1 MLRSAVLM
9 TIMLFASLCQPARGD
24 ILGFG
29 DGSAYT
35 LNSISTPAPSING
48 GTLTLTT
55 DGGAFQAASAFY
67 DTRQSTGSFTAAFT
81 YQASG
86 IADGITFVI
95 QNDPNGLNALGSLG
109 SGLGYAATGG
119 YTSAIVNSV
128 ALEVDLYTFTGG
140 PGTYLGTQ
148 GASGIFNYLPT
159 LPVNFN
165 DPTQFTITYDA
176 SAQTLSETLVDTIS
190 PTTTYAHTF
199 TGIDL
204 ASEVGSSSAYV
215 GFTGG
220 TGGLTSTQTISNFEF
235 QSAAV
240 PEPGSLTLALVGIGV
255 TLGVWLTRRN
265 VRQRLGWPRVP
276 QPTCDGVGP
285 RCSR

>member
-1 MLRSAVLM
+1 MLLRSAVVI
-9 TIMLFASLCQPARGD
+9 TIVLFASLCQPARGD

-29 DGSAYT
+29 DGSGYT
-35 LNSISTPAPSING
+35 LNSLITPGPSISG

-55 DGGAFQAASAFY
+55 IDGSNQAASAFY

-86 IADGITFVI
+86 VADGIAFVI

-119 YTSAIVNSV
+119 NTAEIVNSV
-128 ALEVDLYTFTGG
+128 ALQADFYGFTGG

-148 GASGIFNYLPT
+148 GSSGIFNYLPT
-159 LPVNFN
+159 DPVNFN
-165 DPTQFTITYDA
+165 DPIQFMITYNA
-176 SAQTLSETLVDTIS
+176 SAQTLSETLVDTTS

-220 TGGLTSTQTISNFEF
+220 TGGLSSTQTISGFAF

-240 PEPGSLTLALVGIGV
+240 PEPGSLTLALVGIGM

-265 VRQRLGWPRVP
+265 ATAIGPA
-276 QPTCDGVGP
+276 TCP
-285 RCSR
+285 PAHS